1 MFSGCSGLLG
11 PLPHL
16 SPFVLQPE
24 RSLLFPR
31 CSPGAEVSQK
41 RVRRPREPVL
51 FWRSL
56 IPLDFITFVFNFF
69 PSVEDFMTLLFHYS
83 DNFTVMYLWVHLFS
97 FNVLGVFFSFM
108 IVDLCNIEVYIFIY
122 P

>member
-1 MFSGCSGLLG
+1 M
-11 PLPHL
+11 
-16 SPFVLQPE
+16 
-24 RSLLFPR
+24 
-31 CSPGAEVSQK
+31 
-41 RVRRPREPVL
+41 L

-108 IVDLCNIEVYIFIY
+108 IVDLCNIEVYIFAY